1 MRRLDF
7 LPGSQSPRDASLT
20 PQEAFAG
27 ILLVTVAGDGE
38 ASSEQTAAFVAV
50 SNRIQLLKHQT
61 TAEFNAMME
70 KLFGILDRQG
80 PDALLERSSAVL
92 PPELRETAFAV
103 AVDLFADHA
112 VEAKKRKMVTALQQ
126 RLGVASDLAVKI
138 VEVLSIK
145 NRGS

>member
-7 LPGSQSPRDASLT
+7 LPSSLPARDASLT

-27 ILLVTVAGDGE
+27 ILLVTVAGGDE
-38 ASSEQTAAFVAV
+38 VSSDQTAAFVAV
-50 SNRIQLLKHQT
+50 SNRLRLLKHQT
-61 TAEFNAMME
+61 TAEFTAMLE
-70 KLFGILDRQG
+70 KLCGILDKQG
-80 PDALLERSSAVL
+80 ADALLERSSAVL

-103 AVDLFADHA
+103 AVDLFADHT
-112 VEAKKRKMVTALQQ
+112 VDAKKRKMVTALQQ
-126 RLGVASDLAVKI
+126 RLGVASELAVKI